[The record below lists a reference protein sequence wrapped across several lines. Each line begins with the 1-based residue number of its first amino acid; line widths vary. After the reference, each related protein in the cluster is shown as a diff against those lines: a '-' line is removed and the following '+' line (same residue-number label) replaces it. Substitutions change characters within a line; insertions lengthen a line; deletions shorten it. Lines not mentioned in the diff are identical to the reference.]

1 MLAHPTSVSVKRK
14 LLELVG
20 VNFSVITLRNVSHFL
35 RHLCS
40 YLQVSCHF

>member
-1 MLAHPTSVSVKRK
+1 MLAHPASASVKCK

-20 VNFSVITLRNVSHFL
+20 VNFSVFTVLNVSHFL
-35 RHLCS
+35 WHLCS